1 MPSAIDLLNQVA
13 IRLHQEGKTPSLA
26 LFKARLSNQLTA
38 PALFSAYQQW
48 RKQPSLP
55 DLTQLPPAG
64 QLLAEPRADTEASQ
78 PSQLLQLQRIEA
90 KLDKILAL
98 LEQQHVSG

>member
-13 IRLHQEGKTPSLA
+13 IRLQQEGKTPSLA
-26 LFKARLSNQLTA
+26 LFKARLSDQLTA

-55 DLTQLPPAG
+55 EITQLPSAG
-64 QLLAEPRADTEASQ
+64 TLLTEPLADSEATQRA
-78 PSQLLQLQRIEA
+78 QLQRIET

>member
-13 IRLHQEGKTPSLA
+13 IRLQQEGKTPSLA
-26 LFKARLSNQLTA
+26 LFKARLSDQLTA

-55 DLTQLPPAG
+55 EITELPSVGTLLTEP
-64 QLLAEPRADTEASQ
+64 LADSEAAQRA
-78 PSQLLQLQRIEA
+78 QLQRIEA